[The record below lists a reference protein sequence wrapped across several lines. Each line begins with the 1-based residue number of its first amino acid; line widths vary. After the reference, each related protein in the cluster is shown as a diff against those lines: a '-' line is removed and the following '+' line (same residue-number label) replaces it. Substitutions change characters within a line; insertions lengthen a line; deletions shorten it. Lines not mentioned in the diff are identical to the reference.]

1 MYRQAMTGDES
12 NPQLQNRRQGMTDSV
27 LSMSMSN
34 EQILSPGEYQEFQ
47 RFLQEAC
54 GIQLGA
60 GKEYLVSSRLGNLMR
75 HYAIS
80 SITDLLNQARTGR
93 NPRLRT
99 GIIDAMTTNE
109 TFWFRDNSHFEML
122 KGHVLPDLTGR
133 TAGRIRVWSAAC
145 SSGQEPYN
153 ISMAVEEFQRN
164 NPGRLKGILEVVA
177 TDIAPSMLEEARKG
191 VYCGLAASRG
201 LSPEQRER
209 YFTVKEEC
217 LEVRPE
223 IKRRVAFRELN
234 LTRGYELLG
243 RFDVI
248 FCRNVLIYFSHEQ
261 KADILERMARILNPG
276 GYLFLGSTESL
287 SAHTDRFE
295 MVNLLGGIVYRL
307 KG

>member
-1 MYRQAMTGDES
+1 M
-12 NPQLQNRRQGMTDSV
+12 NQGTL
-27 LSMSMSN
+27 LSRGNEGRTNGRMIMSTR
-34 EQILSPGEYQEFQ
+34 ERPGLTPSEYQEFR

-54 GIQLGA
+54 GIQLGE

-75 HYAIS
+75 HYAIA
-80 SITDLLNQARTGR
+80 SIGDLVTQARTGR

-122 KGHVLPDLTGR
+122 KEKVLPELADR
-133 TAGRIRVWSAAC
+133 TAGRVRVWSAAC

-153 ISMAVEEFQRN
+153 ISMAVDEFQRA
-164 NPGRLKGILEVVA
+164 NPGRLKGILEIVA
-177 TDIAPSMLEEARKG
+177 TDISPSMLEEARRG
-191 VYCGLAASRG
+191 VYCGLSASRG
-201 LSPEQRER
+201 LSNEQQER

-223 IKRRVAFRELN
+223 IKRRVAFREFN
-234 LTRGYELLG
+234 LTKGYELLG

-295 MVNLLGGIVYRL
+295 MVNMLGGIVYRL